1 MIYAVHRKSLM
12 MSNPSPNYLWCTGG
26 SRTVKF
32 PADFLNAIRH
42 NAPKKLSAPLNN
54 WKKWEDMWTVDG
66 DKLKSSGVAV
76 KDRRRAP
83 SKTTLFPAR
92 IQTYVRRRARYF
104 LWCLEKYR
112 LGGDPT
118 EFGIKVKPKK
128 FKEWGPKVQH
138 DKRVR

>member
-1 MIYAVHRKSLM
+1 ML
-12 MSNPSPNYLWCTGG
+12 
-26 SRTVKF
+26 TVKF

-42 NAPKKLSAPLNN
+42 DAPKKLSAPLNN

-128 FKEWGPKVQH
+128 FKE
-138 DKRVR
+138 